1 MQVRAGD
8 TLWSLAQRFGVA
20 VDELCRWNGIRNP
33 GRFKLQVGKAL
44 VVYPRA
50 SRSAEAN
57 PAVGAGRPG

>member
-20 VDELCRWNGIRNP
+20 VEELCRWNGIRNP
-33 GRFKLQVGKAL
+33 SRFKLQVGKAL

-57 PAVGAGRPG
+57 PAAGAARPG

>member
-20 VDELCRWNGIRNP
+20 VDELCRWNGIHNP
-33 GRFKLQVGKAL
+33 SRFKLQVGKAL
-44 VVYPRA
+44 VVYPKA

-57 PAVGAGRPG
+57 PAAPAARPG